1 MMPNFLQLYEDS
13 EGGGSERQS
22 APSSFVCEWMAGGV
36 ALCCYLARLDR
47 TCCGSLT
54 REQVKNAWPVVS
66 AS

>member
-13 EGGGSERQS
+13 EGGGSKRQS

-36 ALCCYLARLDR
+36 ALLARLDR
-47 TCCGSLT
+47 TCCGPLT
-54 REQVKNAWPVVS
+54 RKQVKNAWPVVS